1 MVCWSHVQLLWNKG
15 GSSVLNSQISRSISL
30 CYYYMKQLQNWNEV
44 YKNKQEGIWK
54 KGFFTFKIWHH
65 HFTLELFLHTDYNE
79 KKDI

>member
-44 YKNKQEGIWK
+44 YYYILSKNKQEGIWK
-54 KGFFTFKIWHH
+54 NVIFGRFFYI
-65 HFTLELFLHTDYNE
+65 
-79 KKDI
+79 